1 MRREHTRSN
10 TRKIHN
16 NFPIIDITS
25 TASLDNESIHEV
37 YLIYF
42 VISVSVWHVWYALT
56 KIVKYYNELLLT

>member
-10 TRKIHN
+10 TRKIQN

-42 VISVSVWHVWYALT
+42 VISVSV
-56 KIVKYYNELLLT
+56 